1 MYGQSYTTDFEK
13 TSSSTLERNMNATY
27 LATPRME
34 YDGIEDNSTRAQL
47 AQAEV
52 RPTHFPLSMFYSAWG
67 PDYMQAAVGALRTTL
82 YHEDS
87 FVENSKFATHA
98 TVLSNRINA
107 TGNTQMH
114 WRMIPKDAGPKSSLR
129 LWLDLLPTMKTVW
142 ARNRDGSYM
151 LNEDGVKIDTGE
163 RIPGFIGKWVVSE
176 VQPDTFGLA
185 TEKPGSQSDAQNNTS
200 IMYPWMDFE
209 VPHFG
214 AHGRNF
220 GISMWTR
227 QTSGEDSFDERLLT
241 NEKFYPFSIAMV
253 SRRNELSTGKAVTS
267 LTGANSIELSFKP
280 DAFDR
285 NTRTRMYV
293 GENLIDKYQNLQD
306 PLNPRFGPFGKMH
319 VYSDVISI
327 VLTSLYQAEAPYVTE
342 SHDFTGSDVEEEKYM
357 YNVISGHTANGRPYE
372 SLDLDYSGRDV
383 VRMSQ
388 NAMFFAR
395 GGSDGTMNDELF
407 AELVEE
413 AMQEFENPASPYAI
427 DDVRYPVSILYDSG
441 FPLSTKYALCKFIA
455 LRKDTAVVLS
465 TYDTL
470 GTRLTAAQESSLA
483 VALRTRL
490 QLYPEST
497 YHGTPVCRGMVV
509 GRNGKLIGSE
519 YRGRLP
525 LTIEIATKAA
535 RYMGAGDG
543 VWKGQYSFDR
553 GEMSRVT
560 DFTDVNVT
568 FTPADVR
575 NADWSNGLVW
585 VESFSQ
591 RDLFFPAMKT
601 VYSDDTS
608 ILNSFFNMMGC
619 IEMVKVARKAFVM
632 FVGSDK
638 LTNSEFKK
646 AQEDFIAQDVKG
658 RFDNRFVI
666 TPTVFYTAADTA
678 AGFRWSTRINFKGP
692 NQKTVMSLG
701 IDTERRED

>member
-1 MYGQSYTTDFEK
+1 
-13 TSSSTLERNMNATY
+13 MNADY
-27 LATPRME
+27 LATPRMD
-34 YDGIEDNSTRAQL
+34 YAGLEDNSTRAQL
-47 AQAEV
+47 AVPEV
-52 RPTHFPLSMFYSAWG
+52 RPTHFPLSFFFSAWG
-67 PDYMQAAVGALRTTL
+67 PEGMQPAVGALRTAL

-87 FVENSKFATHA
+87 FVENSKYATHA
-98 TVLSNRINA
+98 TILGNRINA

-129 LWLDLLPTMKTVW
+129 LWLDLLPTSEKVVW

-151 LNEDGVKIDTGE
+151 LNEDGVKIDTLD

-176 VQPDTFGLA
+176 VEPDSFGTA
-185 TEKPGSQSDAQNNTS
+185 TERVGIQQDRDGNSSTA
-200 IMYPWMDFE
+200 YPVFDFE

-220 GISMWTR
+220 GVSIWTR
-227 QTSGEDSFDERLLT
+227 TTSGDDAFDARLLT
-241 NEKFYPFSIAMV
+241 NEKFFPFSISFV
-253 SRRNELSTGKAVTS
+253 GRKNELSTGKAITS
-267 LTGANSIELSFKP
+267 LTGANSIELSLKP

-293 GENLIDKYQNLQD
+293 GEELIGKYQNLD
-306 PLNPRFGPFGKMH
+306 DNLNPKYGPFGKMH
-319 VYSDVISI
+319 VYQGVIDQLLE
-327 VLTSLYQAEAPYVTE
+327 VLYQTEAPYVTE
-342 SHDFTGSDVEEEKYM
+342 DHDFDGNDVDENKYLF
-357 YNVISGHTANGRPYE
+357 NIFSATCSNGRPYE
-372 SLDLDYSGRDV
+372 SFDLDYTGRDV
-383 VRMSQ
+383 VRMSP

-395 GGSDGTMNDELF
+395 GGSDGTMNDQVL

-413 AMQEFENPASPYAI
+413 AMEAFADPGHPYAM

-441 FPLSTKYALCKFIA
+441 FPLSTKYALCKFISV
-455 LRKDTAVVLS
+455 RRDTAVVLS
-465 TYDTL
+465 TYDTQ

-509 GRNGKLIGSE
+509 GRNGKLIGTE

-525 LTIEIATKAA
+525 LSIEIATKAA
-535 RYMGAGDG
+535 RYMGAGNG
-543 VWKGQYSFDR
+543 VWKGEYSFDR

-646 AQEDFIAQDVKG
+646 AQEEYISQDVKG

-701 IDTERRED
+701 IDVERREE